1 MILTYLRAA
10 RQVLITETY
19 IGGWF
24 LIVVLFFLLASNAMV
39 K

>member
-10 RQVLITETY
+10 RQILITETY

-24 LIVVLFFLLASNAMV
+24 LIFFFLLESNVTA